1 LIWFLAQYDSPYSPE
16 YIKRIEDKAENF
28 ETLFFFLMLVCIF
41 LFLYIVYQFIRIRRL
56 SIALPED
63 NRYKTPIEPKPER
76 KSKKTNTK
84 SPSLASPEPSIV
96 PITVISANMPGMP
109 GMPKQSDIP
118 DPGLIFKYVLKAD
131 SPEKTIS
138 IGQKEGTIKT
148 YSTEIVDHHLTIMI
162 RQLDNSRN
170 RDIYDLPD
178 KIEEEYIVDFRR
190 GGKLLFLLPGE
201 NKIHEMGA
209 RMRIYIKS
217 KPDPTGDIALAGID
231 AQSPIRFRLGDR
243 LTQDGKF
250 RGGFFEF
257 HFFTKDAE
265 STTQSG
271 ISVIEKHFFLKLY
284 KIYPGYDTASQN
296 GEGLFPMID
305 PYAKK

>member
-1 LIWFLAQYDSPYSPE
+1 MIWFLAQYDSPYSPE
-16 YIKRIEDKAENF
+16 YVKRIEDKADNF

-56 SIALPED
+56 SAILPED
-63 NRYKTPIEPKPER
+63 NRYKTALEPKPEG
-76 KSKKTNTK
+76 NTK
-84 SPSLASPEPSIV
+84 KVAKIPEPIV
-96 PITVISANMPGMP
+96 DKPALDTQATPSAK
-109 GMPKQSDIP
+109 MPKQSDIP

-138 IGQKEGTIKT
+138 IGQKEGTIKL

-170 RDIYDLPD
+170 RDIYDLPE
-178 KIEEEYIVDFRR
+178 KIEEEYVVDFRR
-190 GGKLLFLLPGE
+190 GGKLLYLLPGE
-201 NKIHEMGA
+201 SKIQEMGA

-217 KPDPTGDIALAGID
+217 KPDPTGDISLASID
-231 AQSPIRFRLGDR
+231 PQSPIRFRLGDR

-257 HFFTKDAE
+257 HFFTKNID
-265 STTQSG
+265 TITQSG
-271 ISVIEKHFFLKLY
+271 IPVVEKQFFLKLY

-305 PYAKK
+305 PFAKK

>member
-1 LIWFLAQYDSPYSPE
+1 MIWFLAQYDSPYSPE
-16 YIKRIEDKAENF
+16 YVKRIEDKADNF

-56 SIALPED
+56 SASLPED
-63 NRYKTPIEPKPER
+63 NRYKTPIEPKPEG
-76 KSKKTNTK
+76 KTKKAAKN
-84 SPSLASPEPSIV
+84 PEPITISPTPTV
-96 PITVISANMPGMP
+96 PASLSTN
-109 GMPKQSDIP
+109 MPKQSDIP

-138 IGQKEGTIKT
+138 IGQKEGTIKL

-170 RDIYDLPD
+170 RDIYDLPE
-178 KIEEEYIVDFRR
+178 KIEEEYVVDFRR
-190 GGKLLFLLPGE
+190 GGKLLYLLPGE
-201 NKIHEMGA
+201 SKIQEMGA
-209 RMRIYIKS
+209 RMRIYINS
-217 KPDPTGDIALAGID
+217 KPDPTGDISLASID

-257 HFFTKDAE
+257 HFFTKNID
-265 STTQSG
+265 TRTQSG
-271 ISVIEKHFFLKLY
+271 IPVVEKQFFLKLY

-305 PYAKK
+305 PFAKK

>member
-1 LIWFLAQYDSPYSPE
+1 MIWFLAQYDSPYSPE

-56 SIALPED
+56 SANLPVD
-63 NRYKTPIEPKPER
+63 TRYKTEVESKPER
-76 KSKKTNTK
+76 KTK
-84 SPSLASPEPSIV
+84 RAPAKDPEPIKPEAFVAQPNIV
-96 PITVISANMPGMP
+96 PSN
-109 GMPKQSDIP
+109 MPKQSDIP

-138 IGQKEGTIKT
+138 IGQREGTIKT

-170 RDIYDLPD
+170 RDIYELPD

-201 NKIHEMGA
+201 SKIQEMGA
-209 RMRIYIKS
+209 RMRIHIKS
-217 KPDPTGDIALAGID
+217 KPDPTGDISLAGID
-231 AQSPIRFRLGDR
+231 VQKPIRFRLGDR

-257 HFFTKDAE
+257 HFFTKDVEA
-265 STTQSG
+265 STQSG
-271 ISVIEKHFFLKLY
+271 IPVIEKQFFLKLY

-305 PYAKK
+305 PFAKK